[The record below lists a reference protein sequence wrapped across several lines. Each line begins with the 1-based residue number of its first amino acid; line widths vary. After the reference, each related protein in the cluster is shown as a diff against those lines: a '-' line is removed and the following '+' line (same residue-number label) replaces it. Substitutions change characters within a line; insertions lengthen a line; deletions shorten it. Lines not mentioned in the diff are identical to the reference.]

1 MKIEIRVS
9 EDMVS
14 YIGQGPFPDSEPMKD
29 TVVFAFFV
37 AGQQGLPWVAYRG
50 APDLDGLENS
60 TLVFMVRAE
69 ACQRVF
75 ARSRGPSAN
84 WHLPEALHRVALS
97 ITDCEGQGEARKT
110 LRLARSIEL
119 LCQLHAHLDAGD
131 LVAVDCDSD
140 ITAREIE
147 SIVRARRIID
157 QRWREKLTI
166 SLLAREVGVNRDKL
180 VRRFRELYGETI
192 RSALSERRL
201 DEARTLLLSSDLPVS
216 SVAHRCSYMSNASFT
231 RAFSRRFGLAP
242 SALRHQG
249 IAA

>member
-14 YIGQGPFPDSEPMKD
+14 YIGQGPFPDGEPMKD

-37 AGQQGLPWVAYRG
+37 TGQQGLPWVAYRD
-50 APDLDGLENS
+50 APDLDGLEGS
-60 TLVFMVRAE
+60 QLVFMVRAE

-75 ARSRGPSAN
+75 SRSRGPSAN

-131 LVAVDCDSD
+131 LVTVDCDTD

-166 SLLAREVGVNRDKL
+166 PLLAREVGVNRDKL
-180 VRRFRELYGETI
+180 VRRFREVYGETI
-192 RSALSERRL
+192 HNALSERRL

-242 SALRHQG
+242 TALRHQG